1 MCRGCGLEPAL
12 RRAPHRA
19 VTLVVP
25 CSMSPRWAEAVA
37 MCRGCGLEPALR
49 RDPHRAVTLVVPQAG
64 AVAMC
69 RGCGLEPALRRAP
82 HRAATLVVIVR
93 CPLRKIPGRA
103 GATSPIR
110 ATYPILGSP
119 RWLNV
124 DAAKFL

>member
-12 RRAPHRA
+12 RRAPLRA

-64 AVAMC
+64 AVAKC

-82 HRAATLVVIVR
+82 HRAATLVVPFSNVPSGKYR
-93 CPLRKIPGRA
+93 GERGPLLLSA
-103 GATSPIR
+103 QPIR
-110 ATYPILGSP
+110 YWVRHGG
-119 RWLNV
+119 
-124 DAAKFL
+124 